1 MEEKKD
7 IRVLYIEDNEGH
19 ARLFVKSLKREGGF
33 YVDRAAESKEG
44 LKMAK
49 ENSPGY
55 DVIVADFCL
64 PGKSG
69 LEVIKDIMSWDNP
82 PATIMVTALGSEET
96 AVEAIRA
103 GASNYLVKDVH
114 SHYLAL
120 IPTVILDAV
129 RKRKMENDKKAA
141 EREARRL
148 NALLKAEQEAI
159 NSGIL
164 VVGLDGNV
172 LRYNKRFLEIWNIP
186 EGLANEGDD
195 NKLLAYIADSLVDW
209 DAFIKL
215 VEYLYQRPEEKRIG
229 DIIEL
234 KSGRR
239 LSRNTSPIRLEN
251 GEIIGR
257 LWNFEDVTEQKK
269 QEELIRNMAYYDY
282 LTGLP
287 NRRTFYDRLSVALSD
302 AKRNKQTLSVIFI
315 DLDRFKQI
323 NDTLGHEIGDK
334 VLIAVTRAMKSHLR
348 ESDSLSRI
356 GGDEFVLLLPRIDKV
371 EDVRRVAVK
380 FLETFHRPII
390 IDGHEITIGISMGAV
405 FYPKDGDDPETL
417 IRNADNIMYHAKQR
431 GGNNIRISFDFD
443 SL

>member
-33 YVDRAAESKEG
+33 YVDRAAESEEG

-49 ENSPGY
+49 GNPPGY
-55 DVIVADFCL
+55 DAIVADFCL

-82 PATIMVTALGSEET
+82 PATIMVTALGNEET
-96 AVEAIRA
+96 AVEAMRA

-164 VVGLDGNV
+164 VVGLDGKV

-195 NKLLAYIADSLVDW
+195 NKLLACIADSLVDW

-269 QEELIRNMAYYDY
+269 QEALIRNMAYYDY

-371 EDVRRVAVK
+371 EDVHRVAAK
-380 FLETFHRPII
+380 FLETFSRPII
-390 IDGHEITIGISMGAV
+390 IDGHEITVGISMGAV

-417 IRNADNIMYHAKQR
+417 IRNADSTMYHAKQR
-431 GGNNIRISFDFD
+431 GGNNIRISFDID